1 MFKETEMNIT
11 GGLTLER
18 LSATST
24 KVTATSTLSGNLNT
38 LELHVSQERIVVWLQ
53 GGTLI
58 QDAFPELNAQ
68 QREFMLT
75 GTTQDEWD
83 DVFGIGDEE
92 GEE

>member
-1 MFKETEMNIT
+1 MNIT

-38 LELHVSQERIVVWLQ
+38 LELPVSQERIVVWLQ